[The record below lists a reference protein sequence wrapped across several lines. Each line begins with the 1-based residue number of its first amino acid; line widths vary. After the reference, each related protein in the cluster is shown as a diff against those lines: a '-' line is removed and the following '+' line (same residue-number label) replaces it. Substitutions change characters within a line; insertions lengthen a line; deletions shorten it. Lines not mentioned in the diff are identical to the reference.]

1 MDVAGL
7 LAGAP
12 PHLLLVGTVPEGTLD
27 HAVLPG
33 SPNGLLE
40 ALAHQL
46 THCELSTPGPL
57 EQSTAALR
65 VEVAAQ
71 LRANPTL
78 HMDGILNALHLNKAI
93 VDPADFQTDEGF
105 PDVTAVVQC
114 FTSMAADP
122 HTTLTL
128 GMETIQAVAAAHS
141 ARDEIFTP
149 EGP

>member
-1 MDVAGL
+1 MKNTNFTGSAYN
-7 LAGAP
+7 
-12 PHLLLVGTVPEGTLD
+12 TVLYRYNT
-27 HAVLPG
+27 VTYRYYYW
-33 SPNGLLE
+33 
-40 ALAHQL
+40 ALNPY
-46 THCELSTPGPL
+46 CELSTQGPL
-57 EQSTAALR
+57 EESTAALR
-65 VEVAAQ
+65 VEVATQ